1 MIEPLI
7 QAL

>member
-7 QAL
+7 P